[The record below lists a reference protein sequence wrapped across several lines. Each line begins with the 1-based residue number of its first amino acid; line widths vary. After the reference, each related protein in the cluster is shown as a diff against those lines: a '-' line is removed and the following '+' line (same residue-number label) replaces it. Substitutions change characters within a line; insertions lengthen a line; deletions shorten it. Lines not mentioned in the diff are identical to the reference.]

1 MPLAN
6 SEKTGMMLDSIE
18 VVMTVTKSNTLTE
31 QIRVETES
39 FFVSKD
45 SDQRKGYYHFGY
57 RIRVTNEGEVP
68 ARLISRHWIITDG
81 LGRVE
86 EVKGLGVVG
95 RQPRLLPGET
105 HEYESCCPLY
115 TRFGAMR
122 GTYHMRRDDGSMF
135 DVDIGEFNFWQVAL
149 SN

>member
-1 MPLAN
+1 
-6 SEKTGMMLDSIE
+6 
-18 VVMTVTKSNTLTE
+18 MTITKSDTLTE

-39 FFVSKD
+39 YFVPEESR
-45 SDQRKGYYHFGY
+45 QRDGYYHFGY
-57 RIRVTNEGEVP
+57 RIRITNEGTVP
-68 ARLISRHWIITDG
+68 ARLISRHWLITDG

-95 RQPRLLPGET
+95 RQPRLAPGET
-105 HEYESCCPLY
+105 HEYQSCCPLY
-115 TRFGAMR
+115 TRYGTMQ

-135 DVDIGEFNFWQVAL
+135 DVTIGEFNLWQPAL

>member
-1 MPLAN
+1 
-6 SEKTGMMLDSIE
+6 
-18 VVMTVTKSNTLTE
+18 MTITMSDTLTE
-31 QIRVETES
+31 QIRVQTES
-39 FFVSKD
+39 FFVPEE
-45 SDQRKGYYHFGY
+45 SDQRSGYYHFGY
-57 RIRVTNEGEVP
+57 RIRITNLGTKP

-95 RQPRLLPGET
+95 RQPRLDPGQT

-115 TRFGAMR
+115 TRTGTMR

-135 DVDIGEFNFWQVAL
+135 DVEIGEFTLWHPAV